1 MSKILII
8 RPSALGDTL
17 LLGPALRQLS
27 DSEEITLAGRM
38 PGVDFLRP
46 FLKNCIDYERGGWH
60 TIFSERPDCDKIPTV
75 ESDMVIS
82 FLSDPL
88 GVAQRGLQTCF
99 KNIPVFSFPPFPHKK
114 EKIHTALYLALCLK
128 NSGLPLDPEKAV
140 ESAMKKPLF
149 CKQDIS
155 KPAKAFVIHPG
166 SGSKKKNY
174 PSDFWLELIKG
185 LNPALLNNL
194 TMLLGPAEL
203 SRQKDLMKK
212 LSAQG
217 LNIVK
222 SPDKEELLSIFRK
235 TSLYIGHDSG
245 ITHLAA
251 MTGVYTIA
259 LFRNSCAKQWSP
271 IGPYITLFNNVR
283 SPEIIYET
291 IEDQLTKNAN
301 TSINQK
307 NYLSPF

>member
-27 DSEEITLAGRM
+27 DSEEISLAGRM
-38 PGVDFLRP
+38 PGIDFLRP

-60 TIFSERPDCDKIPTV
+60 TIFSERPDCDKIPSV
-75 ESDMVIS
+75 ASDMVIS

-88 GVAQRGLQTCF
+88 GSAQRGLQICF
-99 KNIPVFSFPPFPHKK
+99 KNIPVFSFPPFPHKN
-114 EKIHTALYLALCLK
+114 EKTHTALYLALCLK
-128 NSGLPLDPEKAV
+128 DSGLPVNPEKAV
-140 ESAMKKPLF
+140 EGAKKKPLF
-149 CKQDIS
+149 CNQNIS
-155 KPAKAFVIHPG
+155 KPAKALLIHPG

-174 PSDFWLELIKG
+174 SSDFWLELIKC

-194 TMLLGPAEL
+194 TILVGPAEL
-203 SRQKDLMKK
+203 SWQKDLIKK
-212 LSAQG
+212 LSSQG

-222 SPDKEELLSIFRK
+222 SPDKEGLLSLFKK

-251 MTGVYTIA
+251 MTGVHTIA
-259 LFRNSCAKQWSP
+259 LFKNCCACQWSP
-271 IGPYITLFNNVR
+271 IGPYVTLFNNVI
-283 SPEIIYET
+283 SPEIIYKA
-291 IEDQLTKNAN
+291 IEENLN
-301 TSINQK
+301 
-307 NYLSPF
+307 